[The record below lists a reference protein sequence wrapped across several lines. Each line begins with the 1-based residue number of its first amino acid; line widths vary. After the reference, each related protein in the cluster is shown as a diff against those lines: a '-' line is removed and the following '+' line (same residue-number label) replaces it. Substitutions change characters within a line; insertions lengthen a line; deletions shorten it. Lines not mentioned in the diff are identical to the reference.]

1 MDLMPTSDQ
10 EAIAAS
16 VRSFLENELPMERVR
31 RLGEAG
37 PADYAPLWRAAAELG
52 FFGLGLP
59 AEKGGAGYALT
70 EEMVLLEEL
79 GRALAPGPWLG
90 SLIAAHAL
98 RDASE
103 GALVELR
110 RQILAGELRVA
121 LVDGLDRPLATAAR
135 DGRMTGERAFVADAA
150 VADAFLVL
158 DREGAAVVPSPH
170 GAAGVTTEPCPSMD
184 PTRPIA
190 HVAFAD
196 AACFAL
202 EGGAQRAAMLRR
214 EATALACAEAV
225 GGIQRTVELSVEYA
239 KTRTQ
244 FDRPIGSFQAVKHR
258 CADMAVRAESA
269 RSATIYAVVSV
280 RDGAGDADFQ
290 VAVAKILCANAYV
303 QNAADNVQN
312 HGGMGFTW
320 ECDAHLYVKRARSF
334 DVSFGTR
341 TEQLDR
347 LVAGFRAG

>member
-1 MDLMPTSDQ
+1 MDLMPTTDQ

-16 VRSFLENELPMERVR
+16 VRAFLEGELPMDRVR
-31 RLGEAG
+31 RIGEAD
-37 PADYAPLWRAAAELG
+37 AAEYDPLWRAAGELG

-59 AEKGGAGYALT
+59 AERGGAGYALS

-98 RDASE
+98 RGAADP
-103 GALVELR
+103 ALVDLCR
-110 RQILAGELRVA
+110 RVLAGEARVA
-121 LVDGLDRPLATAAR
+121 IVDGLDRPWAAAVS
-135 DGRMTGERAFVADAA
+135 DGKVSGEQPFVADAA
-150 VADAFLVL
+150 VVDAFLVL
-158 DREGAAVVPSPH
+158 DPSGALVVAP
-170 GAAGVTTEPCPSMD
+170 GAGGVMVHRRSSMD
-184 PTRPIA
+184 PTRPVG
-190 HVAFAD
+190 HVCFAD
-196 AACFAL
+196 TPCTVLA
-202 EGGAQRAAMLRR
+202 GGAATAQALRR

-225 GGIQRTVELSVEYA
+225 GGIQRTVELSVAYA
-239 KTRTQ
+239 KVRTQ

-280 RDGAGDADFQ
+280 RDGAPDADFQ
-290 VAVAKILCANAYV
+290 VAVAKILCANAYL

-320 ECDAHLYVKRARSF
+320 ECDAHLFVKRARSF
-334 DVSFGTR
+334 EVAFGSRTR
-341 TEQLDR
+341 QLDA
-347 LVAGFRAG
+347 LVASFRGA